1 MKEKLSE
8 KPRPYGNIEFRCRLC
23 GEGFTT
29 EHGLNTHTGLCQD
42 CTYKIKNDVI
52 KKVESLGKKWP
63 KTSPTINALRV
74 QLDEYSKSGVPEEA
88 IKKYTDWFFA
98 QVDEY
103 KEYEIDLMNACV
115 EAYNENDLEP
125 VLLLLNVH
133 KELQDE

>member
-1 MKEKLSE
+1 M
-8 KPRPYGNIEFRCRLC
+8 
-23 GEGFTT
+23 
-29 EHGLNTHTGLCQD
+29 NTPA
-42 CTYKIKNDVI
+42 V
-52 KKVESLGKKWP
+52 
-63 KTSPTINALRV
+63 
-74 QLDEYSKSGVPEEA
+74 
-88 IKKYTDWFFA
+88 KKYTDWFFA